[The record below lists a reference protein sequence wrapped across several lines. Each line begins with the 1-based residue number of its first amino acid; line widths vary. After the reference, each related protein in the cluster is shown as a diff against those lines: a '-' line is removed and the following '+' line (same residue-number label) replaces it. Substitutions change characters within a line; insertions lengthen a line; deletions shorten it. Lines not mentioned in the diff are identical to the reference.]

1 MTEHRISWKW
11 IVSFCFSSLAI
22 DFVVL
27 TNLYKLQKIRN
38 QIQGNQPGGEDA
50 HGILEGISS
59 LHSWIKTQTM
69 IRPTKLGVKHS
80 DSGGFSDDEEEDV
93 VISLTSRLYFFE
105 ELKKGNTIQPFL
117 IKGPKCVRCPCSL
130 GQQCWGV
137 CSSPFHWD
145 YDRPP
150 WDRLCYTSC
159 RFGWSKGAGADF
171 RVIQNWQFRIFLNAS
186 LQICSMSR
194 PGCSTL
200 LTRVSLAAREGR
212 EEERIPAQVNRRKRW
227 PWDLFIVLSLS
238 QTRLWILCARSAS
251 WLVSKFPFHWS
262 MICWYFAVWQAGPR
276 KIANQFSFIERA
288 TQTLVSGNT
297 STEVQV
303 SLWFYFL

>member
-27 TNLYKLQKIRN
+27 TNLYNLLKLRN
-38 QIQGNQPGGEDA
+38 QIQGNQSGGEDA

-130 GQQCWGV
+130 GQQYGRV
-137 CSSPFHWD
+137 CSSPFHRD

-150 WDRLCYTSC
+150 
-159 RFGWSKGAGADF
+159 
-171 RVIQNWQFRIFLNAS
+171 
-186 LQICSMSR
+186 
-194 PGCSTL
+194 
-200 LTRVSLAAREGR
+200 
-212 EEERIPAQVNRRKRW
+212 
-227 PWDLFIVLSLS
+227 
-238 QTRLWILCARSAS
+238 
-251 WLVSKFPFHWS
+251 
-262 MICWYFAVWQAGPR
+262 
-276 KIANQFSFIERA
+276 
-288 TQTLVSGNT
+288 
-297 STEVQV
+297 
-303 SLWFYFL
+303 